1 MLLTAMN
8 RKKTKYLCLF
18 PILLILHSCFGTCGW
33 GIKID
38 PASPESVNSS
48 IDVSVESPSKTQ
60 VLEIV
65 HQVAEKYGLQEVH
78 PLIRTSLVSYGGD
91 PSRYITI
98 NVNQKSP
105 NSFTISLEQLQVFIW
120 QVWER
125 HEIPKQILSDLV
137 DKLSEGLGNEYIIN
151 QRMDVLCR

>member
-1 MLLTAMN
+1 M
-8 RKKTKYLCLF
+8 K
-18 PILLILHSCFGTCGW
+18 
-33 GIKID
+33 
-38 PASPESVNSS
+38 
-48 IDVSVESPSKTQ
+48 

-105 NSFTISLEQLQVFIW
+105 NSFTISLEELQVFIW